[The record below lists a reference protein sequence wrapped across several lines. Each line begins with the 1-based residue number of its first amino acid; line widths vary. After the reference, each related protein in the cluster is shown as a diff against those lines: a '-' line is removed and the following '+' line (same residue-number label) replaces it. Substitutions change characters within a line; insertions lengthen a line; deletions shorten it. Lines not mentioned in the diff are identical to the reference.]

1 MTRSKDNATKDDWMT
16 QTRYAFCQVFQPK
29 EPVSMTQ
36 EAFEEE
42 STISKHE
49 LRCALLDVRC
59 SPTSVWAI
67 QSANGSSRGM
77 RVIGS
82 YVYAQGLLV
91 AALQWHSS
99 EIWVDVL
106 IEAVAK
112 RIREWLSS
120 CRSGD

>member
-1 MTRSKDNATKDDWMT
+1 MS
-16 QTRYAFCQVFQPK
+16 
-29 EPVSMTQ
+29 Q
-36 EAFEEE
+36 EAFEAEK
-42 STISKHE
+42 TISKHE
-49 LRCALLDVRC
+49 LRYAFPDLRC
-59 SPTSVWAI
+59 RSTYVWAI

-77 RVIGS
+77 QVIGS